1 MKATDDHRQLL
12 NQSEQMAQE
21 KDSEDEAGDA

>member
-1 MKATDDHRQLL
+1 MKAADDDRQLL

-21 KDSEDEAGDA
+21 KDSEDNAGDA